1 MSSLYH
7 PERYVDFEKSLLAH
21 DQAADMLCG
30 KKLVFLVGS
39 PRSGTTWLQLL
50 LSRSPA
56 IATAM
61 ETNLFNQ
68 FMRSMIERWNHDRTT
83 GQLTGLTKLL
93 SEEEFRGLLRSTSAF
108 VFAKMAQKKPSA
120 TIVLEKT
127 PHHINYAREILDLWP
142 EAHFIHI
149 IRDPRSVVASLR
161 VASKSWASQWAST
174 KVSWS
179 CEQWIAD
186 VTTGRQIS
194 SLTQNYKEVFY
205 HELFSDGPEI
215 LMGILNKLGVPSSL
229 EDCQRYVDECNIQNL
244 RAGKLENAPWDVAV
258 SKVSLGSGTTDSWR
272 AELSAWEIAVV
283 EHVAGPLMSE
293 LGFKPVNG
301 SKAMA
306 ALVGTACTFQDAAK
320 VVKRRLRNFLER
332 RR

>member
-7 PERYVDFEKSLLAH
+7 PEHDMDFEKPLLTH
-21 DQAADMLCG
+21 DRAEDMLCG

-50 LSRSPA
+50 LARSPA
-56 IATAM
+56 IATVP
-61 ETNLFNQ
+61 ETQLFSQ
-68 FMRSMIERWNHDRTT
+68 YMRSMVEQWNDDRVT
-83 GQLTGLTKLL
+83 GRPIGLTKLL
-93 SEEEFRGLLRSTSAF
+93 GDEEFRGLLRSTSAF
-108 VFAKMAQKKPSA
+108 VFAKIAQSKSSA
-120 TIVLEKT
+120 TVVLEKT
-127 PHHINYAREILDLWP
+127 PQHVGYWREILDLWP

-161 VASKSWASQWAST
+161 AASRSWASDWASAGAWRNCERWIVD
-174 KVSWS
+174 VSS
-179 CEQWIAD
+179 
-186 VTTGRQIS
+186 GRQIGS
-194 SLTQNYKEVFY
+194 ATLNYQEVTY
-205 HELFSDGPEI
+205 EELSVGGPDVVMR
-215 LMGILNKLGVPSSL
+215 LLAGLGIPSSL
-229 EDCQRYVDECNIQNL
+229 DECKRYIDECNIENL
-244 RAGKLENAPWDVAV
+244 KLLPAPEGFFR
-258 SKVSLGSGTTDSWR
+258 LGRTDSWQV
-272 AELSAWEIAVV
+272 ELSAWEIALV

-306 ALVGTACTFQDAAK
+306 ALVGMACTSKDAAR